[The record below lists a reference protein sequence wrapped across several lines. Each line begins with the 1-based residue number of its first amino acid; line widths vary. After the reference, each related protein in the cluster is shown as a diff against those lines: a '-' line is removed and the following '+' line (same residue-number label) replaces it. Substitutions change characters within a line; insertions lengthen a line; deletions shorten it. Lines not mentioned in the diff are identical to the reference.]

1 LRGSL
6 TASTPTL
13 VIPCPS
19 RLLSAA
25 AASIT
30 RLAPPGPA
38 AAHGRPRLEACAY
51 SNNIVV
57 HVYTKYTA
65 PLGGLCECTAHVSES
80 VRQQLQEITSPRV
93 NRHCTM
99 HDVYTHGD
107 VHTGSRSPSCSTSPS
122 PTPHNV
128 LLYMKLYIARSF
140 RASSAHQGT
149 VCVRRPYRSLPR
161 GCLVVAFRGRS
172 LGHCV
177 RQGLVRV
184 STWFLFLLIFFSLLF
199 ALCFP
204 RQRRNS

>member
-1 LRGSL
+1 MMSCLRFLRGSL
-6 TASTPTL
+6 T
-13 VIPCPS
+13 
-19 RLLSAA
+19 
-25 AASIT
+25 ASIT
-30 RLAPPGPA
+30 RLAPPGSRRRA
-38 AAHGRPRLEACAY
+38 RPRLEACAY

-57 HVYTKYTA
+57 HVSTKYTA

-80 VRQQLQEITSPRV
+80 VRQQQQEITSPRV
-93 NRHCTM
+93 NRHCTT